1 MLIHRETCRVCR
13 NPYLE
18 DVIDLGDQYFQ
29 GCFVKDGVQ
38 PPPRRP
44 MPNKVVR
51 CNTSKFQRGCGLVQT
66 AHSIDPDLL
75 YCNYWYESGISQTM
89 KDHLKSIVD
98 TSLDITGISS
108 GTVLDIASNDN
119 TLLRNYSS
127 KFNKIG
133 IDPSVIAA
141 RQTDKDI
148 KVINTTFPSSEVNKL
163 IPDNTADVITSIA
176 CYYDIEDPVR
186 FAEEIKYLLAD
197 KGIWVF
203 EVAYWKSLLDNLAY
217 DSIVNEHIVHYHLA
231 PLQYIMKEAGLKLF
245 DVQKTPTNG
254 GSIMC
259 YATHRD
265 NVDYDTKERQQR
277 ILNLKISEYEAYLDQ
292 DTPYIDFRSKVE
304 KHKEELTA
312 LVNRIVH
319 EEGKVIHICGASTK
333 LNTILNYC
341 NIGPDTIPYA
351 SERSPEKHG
360 AETIS
365 GIKLISEEESRAMK
379 PDYYL
384 VGPYHFKA
392 EILKREKDFI
402 NSGGGFIFPLPEL
415 TVVTKDIVKQLQQAL
430 I

>member
-1 MLIHRETCRVCR
+1 MLKHRQTCRVCD
-13 NPYLE
+13 NPHLE

-38 PPPRRP
+38 PPPKLP

-51 CNTSKFQRGCGLVQT
+51 CDTTKFQTGCGLVQT
-66 AHSIDPDLL
+66 AHSIDTDLL

-89 KDHLKSIVD
+89 RDHLKSIVN

-148 KVINTTFPSSEVNKL
+148 KVINTTFPSTEVNKL
-163 IPDNTADVITSIA
+163 IPHGTADIITSIA
-176 CYYDIEDPVR
+176 CYYDIEDPVN
-186 FAEEIKYLLAD
+186 FAGEIKYLLGS

-231 PLQYIMKEAGLKLF
+231 PLQYIMKYAGLKLF

-259 YATHRD
+259 YVTHED
-265 NVDYDTKERQQR
+265 NADYDTRERQQR
-277 ILNLKISEYEAYLDQ
+277 ILNLKISEYEACLDQ

-304 KHKEELTA
+304 KHKEELTS
-312 LVNRIVH
+312 LVNNIVH
-319 EEGKVIHICGASTK
+319 KEGKVIHICGASTK

-341 NIGPDTIPYA
+341 DIGPDLIDFIVDTTPIKQNTLTPGKHIPVLPYDA
-351 SERSPEKHG
+351 FSPH
-360 AETIS
+360 
-365 GIKLISEEESRAMK
+365 
-379 PDYYL
+379 PDVSVL
-384 VGPYHFKA
+384 FAWNHKK
-392 EILKREKDFI
+392 EILSKESNFSGQWITHLYEEFI
-402 NSGGGFIFPLPEL
+402 
-415 TVVTKDIVKQLQQAL
+415 
-430 I
+430 